1 MYFEEFREGTVY
13 RLEPIQVS
21 REDII
26 QFAQQYDPQRIHIDE
41 GFSVEGP
48 FGGLIASGYHT
59 LAVVWSRWAEANVM
73 GDQSM
78 GGPGLDTVQWL
89 APVRPGDTL
98 YTTVTIMET
107 RPSTSKPRGII
118 RFRFEVENQEAVPIM
133 VTEGAALIRL
143 RPA

>member
-1 MYFEEFREGTVY
+1 MYFEEFQQGTVY
-13 RLEPIQVS
+13 RLDPIQVS

-26 QFAQQYDPQRIHIDE
+26 QFAQQYDPQKIHIDE
-41 GFSVEGP
+41 AFSAQGP

-59 LAVVWSRWAEANVM
+59 LAVVWARWAEAHVM
-73 GDQSM
+73 GDESM

-98 YTTVTIMET
+98 YTTVTITET
-107 RPSTSKPRGII
+107 RRSTSKPRGII
-118 RFRFEVENQEAVPIM
+118 RFRFEVENQDAVPIM